1 MNFRKLKMFCAFNI
15 KNDEVVS
22 AFSDIE
28 NNTENYFTIVN
39 KLLVCGKTLAE
50 YLRDI
55 MVCSDSP
62 LVTECAKNP
71 TDARIKAINY
81 DLGIIKELVEYSP
94 KMLKKQLSNEDDSFN
109 NIVDMPY
116 YEQGEFNYDA
126 DYFLDNVRN
135 KV

>member
-62 LVTECAKNP
+62 LIAECAKNP

-126 DYFLDNVRN
+126 DYFLDNVR
-135 KV
+135 K

>member
-1 MNFRKLKMFCAFNI
+1 
-15 KNDEVVS
+15 
-22 AFSDIE
+22 
-28 NNTENYFTIVN
+28 
-39 KLLVCGKTLAE
+39 
-50 YLRDI
+50 

-62 LVTECAKNP
+62 LIAECAKNP

-126 DYFLDNVRN
+126 DYFLDNVR
-135 KV
+135 K